1 MIDMMIEHEGKLFRP
16 VACGAVT
23 WSLER
28 QGSPGK
34 LTFSVLREGAP
45 LFTEGDRV
53 CLHCN
58 GTGIFYGF
66 IFERK
71 TGKDHV
77 VSVTAYDQLRYLKN
91 KDTYQYENKTATE
104 VIRMIAADFNLSVG
118 DLADTGFVIGARA
131 DPDKTLFD
139 IILNALTLTINAT
152 KQMYVLY
159 DSYGK
164 LTLKNIGDMKLDLLI
179 GDRTAEDFDYS
190 TSIDGETY
198 NQVKVSI
205 DNEETGKRD
214 VYIAKHSENI
224 NAWGVLQYYHKGE
237 KGDDGQS
244 MADAMLAKYNHKTKK
259 LSIKNALGDI
269 RVRPGCLMPVVMD
282 LGDMKLSNYL
292 LVEKAV
298 HSFDGALHTMDLTL
312 RGCDFIV

>member
-1 MIDMMIEHEGKLFRP
+1 MIGIMIEHEGKLFRP
-16 VACGAVT
+16 VACGTAA

-34 LTFSVLREGAP
+34 LTFSVLQEGTA

-66 IFERK
+66 IFEMK
-71 TGKDHV
+71 TGKGRV
-77 VSVTAYDQLRYLKN
+77 ISVTAYDQLRYLKN
-91 KDTYQYENKTATE
+91 KDTYCYENKTATE

-118 DLADTGFVIGARA
+118 ELADTGFVIGSRS

-139 IILNALTLTINAT
+139 IILNALALTANAT

-164 LTLKNIGDMKLDLLI
+164 LTLKNIGDMKLDVLVC
-179 GDRTAEDFDYS
+179 DRTAGDYDYS

-205 DNEETGKRD
+205 DNEGTWKRD
-214 VYIAKHSENI
+214 IHIAKDTGNI
-224 NAWGVLQYYHKGE
+224 NAWGVLQLYHKAE
-237 KGDDGQS
+237 KGDNGQVL
-244 MADAMLAKYNHKTKK
+244 AEQMLGRYNHKTRK
-259 LSIKNALGDI
+259 LSIKNALGDV
-269 RVRPGCLMPVVMD
+269 RVRPGCLLPVLMD
-282 LGDMKLSNYL
+282 LGDRKLSNYM
-292 LVEKAV
+292 LVEKAA
-298 HSFDGALHTMDLTL
+298 HNFDGALHTMDLTL
-312 RGCDFIV
+312 RGCDFIA